1 MANIDFWIAGFVD
14 GEGCFSLAINS
25 HPSMSLGYQI
35 QAEFAVTQSASSLE
49 SLQIIQDRFQCG
61 QIQVNTRKDNH
72 HESLMIYRVRK
83 LDDLLS
89 RVIPFFETYQLRT
102 AKRFQFQLFTEA
114 VFYMRDKR
122 HLTPDGLQFI
132 RNLSNQMNQR
142 AKSINAMKSSE
153 TIRQASRK

>member
-1 MANIDFWIAGFVD
+1 MADIDFWIAGFVD

-35 QAEFAVTQSASSLE
+35 QAEFAVTQSASSLD
-49 SLQIIQDRFQCG
+49 SLEIIKDRFQCG
-61 QIQVNTRKDNH
+61 QIQINIRKDNH

-89 RVIPFFETYQLRT
+89 RVIPFFETYPLRT

-142 AKSINAMKSSE
+142 AKSIKRYEILRDYTPSL
-153 TIRQASRK
+153 T